1 MQVSGKIRWEEH
13 SRGAVRGA
21 EGRGGEDLCA
31 SEEASGWSLERRRDE
46 RSKLELVPEGL
57 ADSLSR

>member
-1 MQVSGKIRWEEH
+1 M
-13 SRGAVRGA
+13 RGA

-46 RSKLELVPEGL
+46 RSKLELVPESL